1 MMKTVS
7 EDTRKRWNEGMAG
20 LSRVL
25 PAVSDDFAG
34 KNLALSVQMLS
45 SEASTALEMP
55 NPRTIKG
62 LAFALND
69 LIGMTG
75 DLSQEVLSQ
84 FQSPFEALREE
95 VSRLQSE
102 FSLPDA
108 TAGKL
113 RALRTRLTERRA
125 AREKQL
131 YLPPGTP
138 LPPLPHEPAAMQSDA
153 VVLQREVAAA
163 GFEAPALDRL
173 AANPSTFEIRDVAEL
188 IDEIN
193 AILE

>member
-1 MMKTVS
+1 MRTIS
-7 EDTRKRWNEGMAG
+7 DDTRKRWHDGMAE
-20 LSRVL
+20 LSRIL
-25 PAVSDDFAG
+25 PAVTDDFAG
-34 KNLALSVQMLS
+34 KNLELSAQMLS
-45 SEASTALEMP
+45 SEASAAFEMP
-55 NPRTIKG
+55 SPHSIKG

-75 DLSQEVLSQ
+75 DLNADIQSQ
-84 FQSPFEALREE
+84 FEAPFGVLRAE

-102 FSLPDA
+102 FSLPEA
-108 TAGKL
+108 TANRL

-125 AREKQL
+125 AREKQI

-138 LPPLPHEPAAMQSDA
+138 LTALPHEPSTMQADSVA
-153 VVLQREVAAA
+153 LQAEVAAA
-163 GFEAPALDRL
+163 GFESQALERL
-173 AANPSTFEIRDVAEL
+173 AASPATFELRDVAEL